1 MAVDPTDPDF
11 EDIYEDE
18 SEEEM
23 DIEAPEADAAE
34 QAAELLRQRQ
44 EPITERGVTE
54 ADPADAA
61 EQAEV
66 VEETDE
72 EEYR

>member
-11 EDIYEDE
+11 EDTYEDE

-23 DIEAPEADAAE
+23 GIEAPEADAAE
-34 QAAELLRQRQ
+34 QATELLRQRQ
-44 EPITERGVTE
+44 EPITERGVAE

-61 EQAEV
+61 DQAEV